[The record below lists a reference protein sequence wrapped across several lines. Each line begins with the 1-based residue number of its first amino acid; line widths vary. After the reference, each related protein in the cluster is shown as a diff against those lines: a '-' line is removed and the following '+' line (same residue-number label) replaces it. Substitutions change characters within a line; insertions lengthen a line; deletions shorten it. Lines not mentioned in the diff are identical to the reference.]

1 MARSQP
7 IIQITRRGRNLVIR
21 QVCSRQGEVIDHL
34 AERHDGTPVGM
45 VAAASRASRRMFER
59 YDEASNINS
68 PIVAT
73 DEHGLLR
80 WAISPN
86 FRVVSQL

>member
-1 MARSQP
+1 MTRSQP

-21 QVCSRQGEVIDHL
+21 QVCSRYGEVIDHL
-34 AERHDGTPVGM
+34 VERHNGSPVGM
-45 VAAASRASRRMFER
+45 VAAAERASRRMFER

-73 DEHGLLR
+73 D
-80 WAISPN
+80 
-86 FRVVSQL
+86 